1 MSEQSIRQHLR
12 AALDEIVLREQAR
25 LGDAAAGADALASA
39 RIRTMQPLVE
49 ALSSVASE
57 TRDVG
62 GLVIR
67 AAPDSGQA
75 RIEMTDER
83 RSCRTLALSS
93 DATSNRFEIEET
105 QYFPLSGDRVSYL
118 HCFDTPED
126 ALHFVLGT
134 IGSHIAS
141 RQALPEKLA

>member
-12 AALDEIVLREQAR
+12 AALDAIVSREQAR
-25 LGDAAAGADALASA
+25 LRDAAAGADALASA
-39 RIRTMQPLVE
+39 RIRTMQPLIE
-49 ALSSVASE
+49 ALRSVASE
-57 TRDVG
+57 TRGVG
-62 GLVIR
+62 GLAIR
-67 AAPDSGQA
+67 AAPDSDQA
-75 RIEMTDER
+75 RVEMTDDG

-93 DATSNRFEIEET
+93 DAASNRFEVEET

-126 ALHFVLGT
+126 ALQFVLGT

-141 RQALPEKLA
+141 RQALPEKRA